1 MTVQQLVD
9 KQHKVQLF
17 LGFLILGLVQ
27 LQAPAQAVR
36 LSTEASDSRSK
47 HATAASDCVALAD
60 PQQTQLGQGGGAPLS
75 ADASSLCQ
83 AEAGAC
89 VVEGGIPCS
98 VGGPAQ
104 GGIAAIPAAGA
115 SLLGPLLGA
124 GGAAA
129 AAGGIAAAVGGG
141 GDDGSG
147 SAAPGEPIPEPSMI
161 PGSLAALGFLYWLRK
176 KRKSEGK

>member
-1 MTVQQLVD
+1 VQRLVD
-9 KQHKVQLF
+9 KQHKVRLV
-17 LGFLILGLVQ
+17 LGFLVLGLIQV
-27 LQAPAQAVR
+27 QAPAQAVR
-36 LSTEASDSRSK
+36 LSTEAIDSQPK
-47 HATAASDCVALAD
+47 HAIAASADCAALAD
-60 PQQTQLGQGGGAPLS
+60 SQQTLLSQGGAPQPS
-75 ADASSLCQ
+75 ADAGSLCQ

-115 SLLGPLLGA
+115 GLLGPLLGA
-124 GGAAA
+124 GGAAV
-129 AAGGIAAAVGGG
+129 AAGGLAAAVGGG

-176 KRKSEGK
+176 RKREGK